1 MPKTTQKREA
11 RTKKQEKNKWW
22 KILQLIK
29 TLSENELARLHVF
42 STHLLWLH
50 LGLRTTDIDI
60 NPLRFKLANPQV
72 KVRIP
77 NKRSMWL
84 WKADLW
90 LSWDS
95 DRKLWIQCIPGK
107 LEGWTHRGSFPWKTK
122 EPRRK
127 QFILQ
132 EESFRMHKSGL
143 KTVGQSWRKW
153 VL

>member
-1 MPKTTQKREA
+1 MQTSWPGCVYFQ
-11 RTKKQEKNKWW
+11 
-22 KILQLIK
+22 
-29 TLSENELARLHVF
+29 
-42 STHLLWLH
+42 THLLWLH

-60 NPLRFKLANPQV
+60 NPLRFKLANHQV

-77 NKRSMWL
+77 NKCSMRL

-95 DRKLWIQCIPGK
+95 YRKLWIQCIPGK
-107 LEGWTHRGSFPWKTK
+107 LEGWTHRGRFPWKAK

-143 KTVGQSWRKW
+143 KRWVRAGGNEYFNYTRCLTLRLPFDAGPKSEGEERAIKEWRH
-153 VL
+153 